1 MSFHKAQEGYVV
13 IIKREGSNMLMTQSP
28 GDHTEVCPSL
38 YISLAKILFESGT
51 SRVHWDAIGFHNP
64 VHVP

>member
-1 MSFHKAQEGYVV
+1 MQFTNKAQEGYVV
-13 IIKREGSNMLMTQSP
+13 IIKREGYNMLMTQSP

-51 SRVHWDAIGFHNP
+51 SRVSESLMAKLRKVI
-64 VHVP
+64 